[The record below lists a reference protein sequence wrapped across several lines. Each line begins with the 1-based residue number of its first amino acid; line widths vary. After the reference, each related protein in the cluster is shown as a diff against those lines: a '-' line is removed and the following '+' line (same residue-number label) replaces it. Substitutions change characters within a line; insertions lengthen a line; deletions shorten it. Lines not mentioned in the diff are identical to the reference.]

1 MFVLRLSEMYLLLA
15 EAELQTNHINE
26 AVEYMNTLRMKRA
39 LPGKE
44 EEMKITASDMNIDF
58 ILDERGREL
67 AGEQQRFFDL
77 TRTGKLIERVKKYN
91 PNAAENIQDFHI
103 LRPIPQDELDAIV
116 NKDEFLQ
123 NPGYN

>member
-1 MFVLRLSEMYLLLA
+1 
-15 EAELQTNHINE
+15 
-26 AVEYMNTLRMKRA
+26 MNTLRMKRA